1 MLSTGVFPP
10 PCNSNSL
17 LTRQCTTTTSL
28 SVPPK
33 THLSL
38 VPNTCSTGSLYAVFC
53 KNHSFISSLPQ
64 FQQTHLA
71 FRVFYQRQGCGLGV
85 RALNKRG
92 TGGVGLV
99 EIDGFDDDDEEL
111 DDGEEEEEEEV
122 MVMDEDGT
130 LLPREK
136 MKQWLKNKPRGFG
149 EGKVFDTSIEDKL
162 LEEMEQSAQ
171 AQVANVNKLKNDP
184 IQPTSMKAG
193 PIKLGQ

>member
-1 MLSTGVFPP
+1 L
-10 PCNSNSL
+10 
-17 LTRQCTTTTSL
+17 
-28 SVPPK
+28 
-33 THLSL
+33 
-38 VPNTCSTGSLYAVFC
+38 LYAVFC

-71 FRVFYQRQGCGLGV
+71 FRVFYQRQGFGLGV

-92 TGGVGLV
+92 TGG
-99 EIDGFDDDDEEL
+99 EMDGFDDDDEEL
-111 DDGEEEEEEEV
+111 GDDEEDLEEEV
-122 MVMDEDGT
+122 MVMDEDGM
-130 LLPREK
+130 LLPLEK

-184 IQPTSMKAG
+184 IQPTSTKAG